1 MSTETSPEP
10 VPGSERE
17 MLLARWREARRRR
30 EAAEL
35 DSPAFREAAEEIARL
50 EIEIARTDRAMNPP
64 LV

>member
-1 MSTETSPEP
+1 MSTNSPTDP
-10 VPGSERE
+10 AKGGERDQ
-17 MLLARWREARRRR
+17 LLARWREARRRR

-35 DSPAFREAAEEIARL
+35 NSEAYREAAEEVAAL

>member
-1 MSTETSPEP
+1 MTPTGGPDDQ
-10 VPGSERE
+10 ERE
-17 MLLARWREARRRR
+17 QLMARWREARRRR

-35 DSPAFREAAEEIARL
+35 NSEAYREAAEEIANL

>member
-1 MSTETSPEP
+1 MTDA
-10 VPGSERE
+10 PGPPDNPERE
-17 MLLARWREARRRR
+17 QLMSRWREARRRR

-35 DSPAFREAAEEIARL
+35 NSEAYREAAEEIAKL

>member
-1 MSTETSPEP
+1 MSTNPLTDPA
-10 VPGSERE
+10 PGSERE
-17 MLLARWREARRRR
+17 ALLTRWREARRRR

-35 DSPAFREAAEEIARL
+35 NSEAYREAAEEIANL

>member
-1 MSTETSPEP
+1 MSTNPPTESA
-10 VPGSERE
+10 PGSERE
-17 MLLARWREARRRR
+17 ALLARWREARRRR

-35 DSPAFREAAEEIARL
+35 NSEAYREAAEEIANL